1 VEGHDFAE
9 IWPTVIQIQA
19 LQAVG
24 HAGISGTFDAIDHGQ
39 QYLTA
44 AIGKHAKAK
53 GEQNRARM
61 AEMAAGLA
69 CRLGP
74 VSLMMKDDLAEKW
87 FKVCQAEIPVGAA
100 IQMGR
105 DELTH
110 YYYAQAIYLRDMT
123 RRPARG
129 RNTARSCS
137 TICNA
142 VRPRDGSWPAGD
154 GLCVGPVYA
163 TAVWCT
169 ILQLDNQSH
178 PLMWREEKIK

>member
-1 VEGHDFAE
+1 
-9 IWPTVIQIQA
+9 
-19 LQAVG
+19 
-24 HAGISGTFDAIDHGQ
+24 
-39 QYLTA
+39 
-44 AIGKHAKAK
+44 
-53 GEQNRARM
+53 M

-110 YYYAQAIYLRDMT
+110 YYYAQAIYLRDHDKEAGAWKEYRT
-123 RRPARG
+123 VVFDHLQ
-129 RNTARSCS
+129 RSQ
-137 TICNA
+137 TK
-142 VRPRDGSWPAGD
+142 DGSWPAGD

-178 PLMWREEKIK
+178 P